1 MIYSLHMETVD
12 AIILGIVQGIT
23 EFLPV
28 SSTGHLVLFRDWL
41 TIAPEYGL
49 AFDAVLHFATTAAII
64 VYFWSDLWNLLQV
77 GLRKLGRLPVNDR
90 DITLL
95 YALILGTI
103 PAAFIGF
110 FSISI
115 VEKYLDSTFTVAIFL
130 VTASIL
136 FMYAE
141 WKYYL
146 QPTHQE
152 LTIKKGIL
160 IGFFQVL
167 ALLPGMSRSGATLA
181 GGMLLGLSRYE
192 SARLSFLLSIPIT
205 LGAGLHMTLRL
216 MESKATIDWLQV
228 GIGAIIAF
236 ITALI
241 VIHFFL
247 QFIRKYTLWPF
258 VWYGIVLAGLVAY
271 VHWFV

>member
-1 MIYSLHMETVD
+1 MIYSSHMETVD
-12 AIILGIVQGIT
+12 AIILGVVQGIT

-41 TIAPEYGL
+41 TLDPMYGL
-49 AFDAVLHFATTAAII
+49 AFDAVLHFATTLAII
-64 VYFWSDLWNLLQV
+64 IYFWSDLWNLLQV
-77 GLRKLGRLPVNDR
+77 GLRKLSRLPVNTK

-115 VEKYLDSTFTVAIFL
+115 IETYLDSTFTVAIFL
-130 VTASIL
+130 VTGSAL
-136 FMYAE
+136 FMYTE
-141 WKYYL
+141 WKYYNN
-146 QPTHQE
+146 PSHQE
-152 LTIKKGIL
+152 LTVKKGIL

-167 ALLPGMSRSGATLA
+167 ALLPGMSRSGATIA

-192 SARLSFLLSIPIT
+192 SSRFSFLLSIPIT
-205 LGAGLHMTLRL
+205 LGAGLHMTLEL
-216 MESKATIDWLQV
+216 MKSDTTVNWIHIS
-228 GIGAIIAF
+228 IGAVIAF
-236 ITALI
+236 FSALI

-247 QFIRKYTLWPF
+247 KFIRKYTLWPF
-258 VWYGIVLAGLVAY
+258 IWYGIVLAGLVIY